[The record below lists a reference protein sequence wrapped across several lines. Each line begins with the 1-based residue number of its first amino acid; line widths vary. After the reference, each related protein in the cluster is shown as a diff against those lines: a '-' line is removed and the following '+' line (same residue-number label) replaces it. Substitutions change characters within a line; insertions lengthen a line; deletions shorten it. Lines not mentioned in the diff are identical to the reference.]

1 MSNTDSFIDEVTDE
15 VRRDRLYGLFRR
27 WAWLAV
33 VIVLGIVG
41 AAAWVEYSRAQ
52 DRAAAQAFGDA
63 LLAALEAPDPA
74 ARIAALGAVDAS
86 RPEGR
91 VLLALLAAGEAAA
104 GGAGAGAD
112 ADAAAADL
120 RVAAEAAGLP
130 RRYRDLAMLK
140 AEMIAP
146 SDVAQARLILGA
158 LAEPGAPYAALAE
171 EQLALVDLR
180 AGDLAAALE
189 RLRSLARSAAAT
201 AGLQERASQ
210 LIVTLEAG
218 STLIDTAPVLPEP
231 AAQEAAP
238 TPAPAGDTAPAAPA
252 GNETTDGAEGD
263 AAPAVQQ

>member
-104 GGAGAGAD
+104 GGAGAD

-231 AAQEAAP
+231 AAQAAP

-252 GNETTDGAEGD
+252 GNETNDGAEGD

>member
-104 GGAGAGAD
+104 GGAGAD

-130 RRYRDLAMLK
+130 SRYRDLAMLK

-231 AAQEAAP
+231 AAQAAP

>member
-52 DRAAAQAFGDA
+52 DRATAQAFGDA

-91 VLLALLAAGEAAA
+91 VLLALLAASEAAA
-104 GGAGAGAD
+104 GGAGAD

-189 RLRSLARSAAAT
+189 RLRSLARSAVAT

-231 AAQEAAP
+231 AAQAAP

>member
-104 GGAGAGAD
+104 GGAGAD

-130 RRYRDLAMLK
+130 SRYRDLAMLK

>member
-104 GGAGAGAD
+104 GGAGAD

-146 SDVAQARLILGA
+146 SDTAQARLILGA
-158 LAEPGAPYAALAE
+158 LAEPGAAYASLAE
-171 EQLALVDLR
+171 EQLALVDIR
-180 AGDLAAALE
+180 AGDLAAALD
-189 RLRSLARSAAAT
+189 RLRSLVRSAAAT
-201 AGLQERASQ
+201 PGLQERASQ

-231 AAQEAAP
+231 AAQSAP

>member
-41 AAAWVEYSRAQ
+41 AAAWVEYSRAH
-52 DRAAAQAFGDA
+52 DRAASQAFGDA

-104 GGAGAGAD
+104 GGAGAD

-231 AAQEAAP
+231 AAQAAP

>member
-52 DRAAAQAFGDA
+52 DRATAQAFGDA

-104 GGAGAGAD
+104 GGAGAD

-120 RVAAEAAGLP
+120 RVAAEAAGEHHPAL
-130 RRYRDLAMLK
+130 YTATLAC
-140 AEMIAP
+140 AP
-146 SDVAQARLILGA
+146 CSR
-158 LAEPGAPYAALAE
+158 EY
-171 EQLALVDLR
+171 
-180 AGDLAAALE
+180 
-189 RLRSLARSAAAT
+189 
-201 AGLQERASQ
+201 
-210 LIVTLEAG
+210 
-218 STLIDTAPVLPEP
+218 
-231 AAQEAAP
+231 
-238 TPAPAGDTAPAAPA
+238 
-252 GNETTDGAEGD
+252 
-263 AAPAVQQ
+263 

>member
-104 GGAGAGAD
+104 GGAGAD

-231 AAQEAAP
+231 AAQAAH